1 MGNMSY
7 CRFENTLADMR
18 DCLHALE
25 NGLDAEEL
33 SDYEISA
40 LHNFAETAYQIA
52 RKDDYINRVLALYE
66 EINPRG

>member
-18 DCLHALE
+18 DCLHALQ

-33 SDYEISA
+33 SEYEIIA
-40 LHNFAETAYQIA
+40 LHSFADTARQIA
-52 RKDDYINRVLALYE
+52 AFENNIYNVIE
-66 EINPRG
+66 EYDQITE

>member
-1 MGNMSY
+1 MSY

-18 DCLHALE
+18 DCLNALE

-40 LHNFAETAYQIA
+40 LHSFADVAESIASRAQQIE
-52 RKDDYINRVLALYE
+52 NVLEEFE
-66 EINPRG
+66 EING

>member
-1 MGNMSY
+1 MSY

-33 SDYEISA
+33 SSYEISA
-40 LHNFAETAYQIA
+40 LRNFADTASEIMAHEQRIENVIEEF
-52 RKDDYINRVLALYE
+52 K
-66 EINPRG
+66 EING

>member
-33 SDYEISA
+33 SVHEIGA
-40 LHNFAETAYQIA
+40 LRSFADTARQIA
-52 RKDDYINRVLALYE
+52 RFEGNIQNVIEQYE
-66 EINPRG
+66 QVEE

>member
-1 MGNMSY
+1 MSY

-40 LHNFAETAYQIA
+40 LRNFADTANEIMAFEQRIENVIEEFE
-52 RKDDYINRVLALYE
+52 RINE
-66 EINPRG
+66 

>member
-18 DCLHALE
+18 DCLNALE

-40 LHNFAETAYQIA
+40 LRGFADTAARIA
-52 RKDDYINRVLALYE
+52 RFESIIYDNIREFE
-66 EINPRG
+66 EING

>member
-1 MGNMSY
+1 MSY

-18 DCLHALE
+18 DCLHTLE

-40 LHNFAETAYQIA
+40 LRDFADTARQIA
-52 RKDDYINRVLALYE
+52 RFENNIYNVIE
-66 EINPRG
+66 EHEQVGE

>member
-18 DCLHALE
+18 DCLHTLE

-33 SDYEISA
+33 SEYEIRA
-40 LHNFAETAYQIA
+40 LRDFADTARQIA
-52 RKDDYINRVLALYE
+52 AYGGKIYNVIEEFESINE
-66 EINPRG
+66 

>member
-1 MGNMSY
+1 MSY

-40 LHNFAETAYQIA
+40 LRNFADTARQIA
-52 RKDDYINRVLALYE
+52 AFENNIYNVIEEYE
-66 EINPRG
+66 QITE

>member
-1 MGNMSY
+1 MSY

-40 LHNFAETAYQIA
+40 LRNFADTARQIA
-52 RKDDYINRVLALYE
+52 AFENNIYNVIEDYEQITE
-66 EINPRG
+66 

>member
-7 CRFENTLADMR
+7 CRFENTLTDMR

-25 NGLDAEEL
+25 NGLDVEEL

-40 LHNFAETAYQIA
+40 LQDFADTARQIA
-52 RKDDYINRVLALYE
+52 KFESNIYNVIEDYEQITE
-66 EINPRG
+66 

>member
-18 DCLHALE
+18 DCLYAIE
-25 NGLDAEEL
+25 AGLDAEEL

-40 LHNFAETAYQIA
+40 LQDFADTARQIA
-52 RKDDYINRVLALYE
+52 KFENNIYNVIEEYE
-66 EINPRG
+66 QG

>member
-1 MGNMSY
+1 MSY

-18 DCLHALE
+18 DCLHTLE

-40 LHNFAETAYQIA
+40 LRDFADTARQIA
-52 RKDDYINRVLALYE
+52 VFENKIYNTIDEFE
-66 EINPRG
+66 EING

>member
-7 CRFENTLADMR
+7 CRFEITLADME
-18 DCLHALE
+18 DCLNALE

-33 SDYEISA
+33 SGYEVSA
-40 LHNFAETAYQIA
+40 LRNFAETAYQIA
-52 RKDDYINRVLALYE
+52 KFDDYINRVLALYE

>member
-1 MGNMSY
+1 MSY

-40 LHNFAETAYQIA
+40 LYAFADVAESIASRAQQIDNVIEEF
-52 RKDDYINRVLALYE
+52 K
-66 EINPRG
+66 EING

>member
-33 SDYEISA
+33 SEYEISA
-40 LHNFAETAYQIA
+40 LRNFADTARQIA
-52 RKDDYINRVLALYE
+52 AFENNIYNVIENYE
-66 EINPRG
+66 QITE

>member
-18 DCLHALE
+18 DCLYALE

-33 SDYEISA
+33 SDYEINA
-40 LHNFAETAYQIA
+40 LRDFADTARQIA
-52 RKDDYINRVLALYE
+52 GFENNIYNVIEEYE
-66 EINPRG
+66 QG

>member
-1 MGNMSY
+1 MSY

-18 DCLHALE
+18 DCLNALE

-40 LHNFAETAYQIA
+40 LHSFADVAESIANRAQQIENV
-52 RKDDYINRVLALYE
+52 IEEYE
-66 EINPRG
+66 QVGE

>member
-1 MGNMSY
+1 MSY

-33 SDYEISA
+33 SEYEISA
-40 LHNFAETAYQIA
+40 LRNFVDTAREIA
-52 RKDDYINRVLALYE
+52 RFESNIYNVIE
-66 EINPRG
+66 EFESVNG

>member
-18 DCLHALE
+18 DCLYALE
-25 NGLDAEEL
+25 EGLDAEEL

-40 LHNFAETAYQIA
+40 LQDFADTARQIA
-52 RKDDYINRVLALYE
+52 KFENNIYNVIEEYE
-66 EINPRG
+66 QIKE

>member
-33 SDYEISA
+33 SDYEINA
-40 LHNFAETAYQIA
+40 LRNFADTARQIA
-52 RKDDYINRVLALYE
+52 AFENNIYNVIEDYEQIAE
-66 EINPRG
+66 

>member
-18 DCLHALE
+18 DCLYALE

-40 LHNFAETAYQIA
+40 LRNFADTARQIA
-52 RKDDYINRVLALYE
+52 AFENNIYNVIEDYEQITE
-66 EINPRG
+66 

>member
-40 LHNFAETAYQIA
+40 LRNFADTAAQIA
-52 RKDDYINRVLALYE
+52 SFDNNIENVIE
-66 EINPRG
+66 EFQEING

>member
-18 DCLHALE
+18 DCLYALE

-33 SDYEISA
+33 SEYEISA
-40 LHNFAETAYQIA
+40 LQDFADTARQIA
-52 RKDDYINRVLALYE
+52 RFESKIYDVIGEFE
-66 EINPRG
+66 EING